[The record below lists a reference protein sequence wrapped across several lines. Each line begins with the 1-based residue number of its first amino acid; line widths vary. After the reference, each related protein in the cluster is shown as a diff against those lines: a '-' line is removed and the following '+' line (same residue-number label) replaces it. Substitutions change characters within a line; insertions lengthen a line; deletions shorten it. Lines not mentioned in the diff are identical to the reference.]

1 MVSGGV
7 YAAQPDGQ
15 EPYGERAMAR
25 AMRSTRLQPA
35 TEAVGTVMREL
46 HAYHADAEL
55 RDDAVVVCLDW
66 RGSSPVDDA
75 GVR

>member
-1 MVSGGV
+1 MVSDGV
-7 YAAQPDGQ
+7 YAAQPNGRDS
-15 EPYGERAMAR
+15 YGERAMAR

-46 HAYHADAEL
+46 HAYHADADL

-66 RGSSPVDDA
+66 RGSSPMAD
-75 GVR
+75 GREQ